1 MKRLIS
7 LLLAIVLLC
16 TPAAALDLG
25 DYEQVFNDLK
35 NSAFF
40 TELFNNEELKA
51 NTQALIENLRN
62 THEDIKNMSDEE
74 LRRFI
79 LDTAKQYHIPE
90 MNEEQ
95 IQFLMDVC
103 RSLETAEQLGET
115 VKEYEKKAN
124 QTIETAKNLFDTI
137 GKLLDKLNEIL
148 NTLNTIMDK
157 FGLNEEQPAEAA

>member
-1 MKRLIS
+1 
-7 LLLAIVLLC
+7 
-16 TPAAALDLG
+16 
-25 DYEQVFNDLK
+25 
-35 NSAFF
+35 
-40 TELFNNEELKA
+40 
-51 NTQALIENLRN
+51 
-62 THEDIKNMSDEE
+62 MSDVE
-74 LRRFI
+74 LRQFI
-79 LDTAKQYHIPE
+79 LTTAEQYRIPE

-148 NTLNTIMDK
+148 DTLNTIMEK
-157 FGLNEEQPAEAA
+157 FGLNEEAPAEAA